1 MTDGPILQYQTCIFS
16 PPFWGGPNCCMQRGR
31 PTFFGATQ
39 VSVVPPSR
47 LLALVN
53 QALKW
58 QQVQGLLPRGQ
69 KFDLFRGGA
78 RASKKDL
85 EEKPPRKM
93 AGQIKFGEDKNQL
106 LYWYWYD
113 IYIYTK
119 QASSQV
125 KKNTRKASTQGN
137 IKHLEAIRSRR
148 NIK

>member
-1 MTDGPILQYQTCIFS
+1 MSRVS
-16 PPFWGGPNCCMQRGR
+16 PNP
-31 PTFFGATQ
+31 Q

-85 EEKPPRKM
+85 EEKPPRKL
-93 AGQIKFGEDKNQL
+93 AGQIKFGEICWLALKIRVEGGFL
-106 LYWYWYD
+106 LRILYRSVSRIW
-113 IYIYTK
+113 
-119 QASSQV
+119 
-125 KKNTRKASTQGN
+125 
-137 IKHLEAIRSRR
+137 LEPLS
-148 NIK
+148 

>member
-1 MTDGPILQYQTCIFS
+1 MHA
-16 PPFWGGPNCCMQRGR
+16 R
-31 PTFFGATQ
+31 PHTYLPQ

-78 RASKKDL
+78 RASKKDM

-93 AGQIKFGEDKNQL
+93 AGQIKFGERRREGE
-106 LYWYWYD
+106 
-113 IYIYTK
+113 
-119 QASSQV
+119 S
-125 KKNTRKASTQGN
+125 TRDGWA
-137 IKHLEAIRSRR
+137 
-148 NIK
+148 